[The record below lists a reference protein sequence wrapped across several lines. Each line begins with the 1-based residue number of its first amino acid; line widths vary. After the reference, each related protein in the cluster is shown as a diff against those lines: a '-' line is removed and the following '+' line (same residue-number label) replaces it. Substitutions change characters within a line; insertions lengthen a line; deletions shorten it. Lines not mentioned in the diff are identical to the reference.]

1 MKFSGWGILN
11 LNIELL
17 PAKFSD
23 FMFFLPKVY
32 IDNACYICVSSVG
45 VFFSN
50 LFRFNE
56 IGCFK

>member
-1 MKFSGWGILN
+1 MN

-17 PAKFSD
+17 QTKCSD
-23 FMFFLPKVY
+23 FMFNLPKVY
-32 IDNACYICVSSVG
+32 IENACYISVSSVG